1 MINLKEITY
10 KNEKQT
16 VLDSISLH
24 IEDGE
29 KIILIGVNGTGKTT
43 LLKILN
49 GLMFPSSGEYIYN
62 GQKVDKNFLKK
73 NGKIFRKEV
82 VMLFQNPDVMLFN
95 PTVYDE
101 ISFGLKQ
108 FNFSDVEERVKY
120 WAEMFGITKY
130 LNTSPFELSGGE
142 KQKVALASIL
152 AIEPKVLLLDEPTS
166 NLDPRATGWL
176 IDFLQNLNLTM
187 VITTH
192 NLSIAPELGNRVVV
206 LGENHRILYDG
217 DIDIFLKDE
226 KLLIEAN
233 LVHVHKHRHNG
244 LIHSHFHIHNWE

>member
-1 MINLKEITY
+1 MINLKGISY
-10 KNEKQT
+10 KDEKQK
-16 VLDSISLH
+16 VLDSISLD
-24 IEDGE
+24 IKDGE
-29 KIILIGVNGTGKTT
+29 RVVLIGVNGTGKTT

-49 GLMFPSSGEYIYN
+49 GLLFPSSGEYLYK
-62 GQKVDKNFLKK
+62 GQRVDKNFLKK
-73 NGKIFRKEV
+73 SGKIFRKEV

-101 ISFGLKQ
+101 IAFGLRQ
-108 FNFSDVEERVKY
+108 FNFNDIEDRVKH
-120 WAEMFGITKY
+120 WAEIFGITKY
-130 LNTSPFELSGGE
+130 LNRSPFELSGGE

-166 NLDPRATGWL
+166 NLDPKTTGWL

-187 VITTH
+187 LITTH
-192 NLSIAPELGNRVVV
+192 NLSIAPELGSRVVV

-217 DIDIFLKDE
+217 DIDRFLKDE

-233 LVHVHKHRHNG
+233 LVHIHRHRHNG
-244 LIHSHFHIHNWE
+244 LIHSHFHIHDWD